1 LCTAKKKNDFE
12 DEFDV
17 DFVHTA
23 GLTSDLPEHLS
34 TQDDVDGLIESLKRA
49 LRGVTAP
56 PSLVTI
62 ARCVLVLL

>member
-1 LCTAKKKNDFE
+1 MYAISLSYQ
-12 DEFDV
+12 
-17 DFVHTA
+17 VHTA